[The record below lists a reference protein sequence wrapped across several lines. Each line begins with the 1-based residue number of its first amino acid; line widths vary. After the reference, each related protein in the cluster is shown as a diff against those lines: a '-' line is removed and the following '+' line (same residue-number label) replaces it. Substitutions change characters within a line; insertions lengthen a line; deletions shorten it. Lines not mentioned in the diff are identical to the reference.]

1 MRVRCPKCNT
11 LNSSDS
17 ELCKKCGAPL
27 KPSNDIDL
35 PRTRTMFAPM
45 KDVKVGKFIN
55 QKYKIIEEL
64 GKGGMGIVYKAEQI
78 KPVEREVALKVIK
91 LGMDTAQVVAR
102 FESERQALAVMEHPH
117 IAKVFDA
124 GATETGRHYF
134 VMELVRGV
142 PITEYCDTYN
152 LTTRERLE
160 LFIPVCQAVQHAHQ
174 KGVIH
179 RDLKPSNVLVTI
191 QEDKPVPKII
201 DFGIAKATEH
211 RLTEKTVFTE
221 QGQLIGTPE
230 YMSPEQAEM
239 SGLDVDTRTDIYSL
253 GVLLYELLVGALP
266 FESETLR
273 KAGFAEIQRIIR
285 ETEPPKASTRLSSL
299 GDIQTSIAKHR
310 RTDPSSLH
318 RQLKGD
324 LDWIIMKAM
333 AKDRIQRYAS
343 SSELASDI
351 DRHLKHEP
359 IQASPPSTIYRAR
372 KYIRRHRTGVVAVA
386 LIGLALV
393 IGIAGT
399 SMGMVK
405 ARRAEEK
412 ARQEAETAQQVS
424 GFLVDLFRVSDPS
437 EAKGN
442 SITARE
448 ILDKGAQKIQTELE
462 DQTVIQARM
471 MNTMGMV
478 YMNLGLYERSS
489 ALLEKALELRQKT
502 HGENHPEVAES
513 CYSLSRLYL
522 EQARYAEAESLVKRS
537 LDIRKE
543 VLGME
548 NSLTADSFKALGEIY
563 RMMKKV
569 DEAEYF
575 FKQSLEIREKVFGP
589 EHSSVATSLSSLA
602 NVANILGQY
611 DQAEHLYK
619 RALGIWEKT
628 LEPDDLRIVH
638 CLGNLAVI
646 YEQQDK
652 FAEAEP
658 LYKRCLSLCE
668 KVYGPDHPNLS
679 VILNNLGLLYSRQG
693 RFTESEPLLKRSI
706 TIREKAL
713 GPEHPAFAQGL
724 DNLAID
730 YCHKGKFEDAIP
742 IFQRALKIREKALGP
757 DHPDVADSLNNLAA
771 TYKHLKMYE
780 EVESLFNRALSIW
793 RKAYGAD
800 HPSLASSLHNL
811 GATYLDLGEF
821 EKAEPLIQESLS
833 INEKNFG
840 QEHSSVATCLHTLAT
855 LYREWEKY
863 DKAALLYQRALS
875 IEEKVLPADHWQKVE
890 LLKDYVIFLRRVNRI
905 KEAEEF
911 EARIK
916 AISKK

>member
-1 MRVRCPKCNT
+1 MRIRCPKCRT
-11 LNSSDS
+11 LNPSGS
-17 ELCKKCGAPL
+17 EYCKKCGAPL
-27 KPSNDIDL
+27 EPLDDPVVS
-35 PRTRTMFAPM
+35 RTRTMFAPM
-45 KDVKVGKFIN
+45 KDVKVGKLIN

-78 KPVEREVALKVIK
+78 KPVKRNVALKVIK

-124 GATETGRHYF
+124 GATETGRPYF

-152 LTTRERLE
+152 LTTHERLE
-160 LFIPVCQAVQHAHQ
+160 LFIPVCQAIQHAHQ

-179 RDLKPSNVLVTI
+179 RDLKPSNVLVAI

-211 RLTEKTVFTE
+211 RLAEKTVFTE

-230 YMSPEQAEM
+230 YMSPEQADM

-266 FESETLR
+266 FDPETLR
-273 KAGFAEIQRIIR
+273 RAGFAEIQRIIR
-285 ETEPPKASTRLSSL
+285 ESEPPKASTRLSSL
-299 GDIQTSIAKHR
+299 GDTQASIAKNR

-324 LDWIIMKAM
+324 LDWIIMRAM
-333 AKDRIQRYAS
+333 AKDRTQRYAS

-359 IQASPPSTIYRAR
+359 IQASPPSTIYRVR
-372 KYIRRHRTGVVAVA
+372 KYIRRHRTGVVAAA

-424 GFLVDLFRVSDPS
+424 GFLVDIFRVSDPS

-442 SITARE
+442 TITARE
-448 ILDKGAQKIQTELE
+448 ILDEGAHKIQTELE
-462 DQTVIQARM
+462 GQTVIQARM
-471 MNTMGMV
+471 MNTMGFV
-478 YMNLGLYERSS
+478 YMNLGLYEQSA
-489 ALLEKALELRQKT
+489 ALLENALELRQKI

-522 EQARYAEAESLVKRS
+522 EQGKYAEAESLVKRS
-537 LDIRKE
+537 LDIRKK

-548 NSLTADSFKALGEIY
+548 NPLTADSFKALGEIY
-563 RMMKKV
+563 RMTKKL

-575 FKQSLEIREKVFGP
+575 FQQSLEIREKVFGP
-589 EHSSVATSLSSLA
+589 EHSSVATSLFSLA
-602 NVANILGQY
+602 NVAYIRGQY
-611 DQAEHLYK
+611 DQAGSLYK
-619 RALGIWEKT
+619 RALEIWEKT
-628 LEPDDLRIVH
+628 LEPEDLRIIH
-638 CLGNLAVI
+638 TLGNLAAL
-646 YEQQDK
+646 YEDQSK
-652 FAEAEP
+652 FTEAEP
-658 LYKRCLSLCE
+658 LYERCLSLCE

-679 VILNNLGLLYSRQG
+679 IILNNLGHFYSRQD

-706 TIREKAL
+706 SIKEKAL
-713 GPEHPAFAQGL
+713 GPEHPELAQGL

-730 YCHKGKFEDAIP
+730 YCYQGKFEVAIP
-742 IFQRALKIREKALGP
+742 IFQRALKIREKAFGP
-757 DHPDVADSLNNLAA
+757 DHPDVANSLNNLAA
-771 TYKHLKMYE
+771 VHRDMGMNDKA
-780 EVESLFNRALSIW
+780 ESLFKRALSIW

-800 HPSLASSLHNL
+800 HPLVAQCLHNL
-811 GATYLDLGEF
+811 GGTYLDLGEF

-833 INEKNFG
+833 LQEKIFG
-840 QEHSSVATCLHTLAT
+840 PEHISVAVCLHTFAN
-855 LYREWEKY
+855 LYREWEEY
-863 DKAALLYQRALS
+863 DKPEPLYQRALS

-890 LLKDYVIFLRRVNRI
+890 LLKDYMIFLRKVNRI
-905 KEAEEF
+905 KDAEEI